1 MYCPNCRVEFRSGFF
16 TCSDCDVALVA
27 ELPPEAVP
35 ETPLFTGELTTVWN
49 TFDPFALAVA
59 KSLLDDAEIRY
70 VVAGENTTRL
80 LGASSPMIGF
90 NPVFGEYRV
99 QVASDDAA
107 TAAELVKNVAEH
119 LSVDDV
125 APADES

>member
-16 TCSDCDVALVA
+16 TCSDCNVALVA
-27 ELPPEAVP
+27 ELPAEPATEP
-35 ETPLFTGELTTVWN
+35 PLYTGELATAWS

-59 KSLLDDAEIRY
+59 KSMLDGAEIGY

-80 LGASSPMIGF
+80 LGVSSPMLGF

-99 QVASDDAA
+99 QVAADDAES
-107 TAAELVKNVAEH
+107 AAELLENVAEH
-119 LSVDDV
+119 LAVDDV
-125 APADES
+125 AQPDES